1 MSMERIEVPAREG
14 RAVRVDAGRRFRVVD
29 LEGSQVVDLFA
40 FVADDPTEYASAE
53 HTRVE
58 LARLFPRIGE
68 AFVTNL
74 RRPILR
80 FVADTSPGYHDLLCA
95 SCDPARY
102 RILGADGWHA
112 SCREN
117 LEEAMA
123 GLGHEPV
130 AIPQPINLFM
140 RTPPM
145 PDGTIAFLPAESRP
159 GDHVEFEA
167 LMDVIVVASSC
178 PQDMNPINR
187 GVPTPVAI
195 DLP

>member
-1 MSMERIEVPAREG
+1 MERIVVPAREG
-14 RAVRVDAGRRFRVVD
+14 RAVEVAAGGRLRVVD
-29 LEGSQVVDLFA
+29 LDGSQVVDLFA
-40 FVADDPTEYASAE
+40 FAAADVSEFASAA

-58 LARLFPRIGE
+58 LGRLFPEAGQ

-74 RRPILR
+74 RRPILS

-95 SCDPARY
+95 ACDPARY
-102 RILGADGWHA
+102 RLLGAQGWHA
-112 SCREN
+112 SCRQN

-123 GLGHEPV
+123 GLGHARI

-145 PDGTIAFLPAESRP
+145 PDGTIAFLPSESRP
-159 GDHVEFEA
+159 GDHVELEA
-167 LMDVIVVASSC
+167 LLDLIVVASSC

-187 GVPTPVAI
+187 GMPTPIAI
-195 DLP
+195 DLL

>member
-1 MSMERIEVPAREG
+1 MERIVVPAREG
-14 RAVRVDAGRRFRVVD
+14 RAVEVAAGRRFRVVD

-40 FVADDPTEYASAE
+40 FVAQDVREFASAE

-58 LARLFPRIGE
+58 LRRMFPEIGQ
-68 AFVTNL
+68 AFVTNQ
-74 RRPILR
+74 RRPILAY
-80 FVADTSPGYHDLLCA
+80 VADASPGFHDLLCA
-95 SCDPARY
+95 ACDPARY
-102 RILGADGWHA
+102 RILGAQGWHA
-112 SCREN
+112 SCRQN

-145 PDGTIAFLPAESRP
+145 PDGTIAFLPAESRR
-159 GDHVEFEA
+159 GDHVELEA
-167 LMDVIVVASSC
+167 LLDVIVVASSC

-187 GVPTPVAI
+187 GTPTPIAI
-195 DLP
+195 DLL

>member
-1 MSMERIEVPAREG
+1 MERIVVPAREG
-14 RAVRVDAGRRFRVVD
+14 RAVEVAAGRRFRVVD

-40 FVADDPTEYASAE
+40 FARQDVREFASAE

-58 LARLFPRIGE
+58 LGRLFPQVGQ
-68 AFVTNL
+68 AFVTNQ
-74 RRPILR
+74 RRPILSY
-80 FVADTSPGYHDLLCA
+80 VADTSPGYHDLLCA
-95 SCDPARY
+95 ACDPARY
-102 RILGADGWHA
+102 QALGAQGWHA
-112 SCREN
+112 SCRQN

-123 GLGHEPV
+123 GLGHEGV

-159 GDHVEFEA
+159 GDHVELEA
-167 LMDVIVVASSC
+167 LLDVIVVASSC

-187 GVPTPVAI
+187 GTPTPIAI
-195 DLP
+195 DLR